1 METVLLVDT
10 AFRGAAAGFALLL
23 TGFASLRLPRG
34 GLGAALAL
42 LGLGLAAYALVSA
55 PSAARLAGPAE
66 PALVLLAVANPA
78 LMWWAG
84 LELFEANRAFRRAG
98 PAAALGLVGLYLF
111 DVGAA
116 DIARQALAATFYLHV
131 LYIAASGAGG
141 DLVASRRRLRGALV
155 GLVAFA
161 GLGVLAVEAG
171 LGPGLDAPALQLA
184 QATLLALL
192 LAAFLLWLLRAEDHL
207 PLAAETAPVP
217 HSSPALS
224 PAELAVLD
232 RLEAA
237 MAKGAWAEE
246 GLTIAALAG
255 RLGTSEHR
263 LRRLIN
269 QGLGYRNFARFV
281 NERRI
286 AAAQALLAD
295 PARADQPVL
304 SIAFE
309 VGFASLG
316 PFNRAF
322 REIAGRSPSDYRAA
336 ELTKPK

>member
-161 GLGVLAVEAG
+161 GLG
-171 LGPGLDAPALQLA
+171 PGLDAPALQLA

-207 PLAAETAPVP
+207 PLAAETAPGP